1 MANKKVLV
9 LLADGFE
16 EIEAITPID
25 VLKRADLDVTI
36 AGLSS
41 KTVTG
46 SHGIKFQADIL
57 LDDYKGLPDAI
68 VLPGGLPGAK
78 NLAESPKVR
87 ELVKKM
93 NQEKKIV
100 GAICAAPALVL
111 APNGILNGRK
121 ATCYPGFEKNF
132 SSEVNFSLERVI
144 VDGHVITS
152 RGPGSA
158 LEFAL
163 QLVEVLAGKEKAQ
176 SLSQGLLAKA

>member
-1 MANKKVLV
+1 MAKKVLV
-9 LLADGFE
+9 ILADGFE

-41 KTVTG
+41 KTVSG
-46 SHGIKFQADIL
+46 SHGVKFQTDIL
-57 LDDYKGLPDAI
+57 LDDYKGLPDAVI
-68 VLPGGLPGAK
+68 LPGGLPGAK

-132 SSEVNFSLERVI
+132 SSEVNFSCERVI
-144 VDGHVITS
+144 VDEHVITS
-152 RGPGSA
+152 QGPGSA

-163 QLVEVLAGKEKAQ
+163 QLVEVLAGKEKAE